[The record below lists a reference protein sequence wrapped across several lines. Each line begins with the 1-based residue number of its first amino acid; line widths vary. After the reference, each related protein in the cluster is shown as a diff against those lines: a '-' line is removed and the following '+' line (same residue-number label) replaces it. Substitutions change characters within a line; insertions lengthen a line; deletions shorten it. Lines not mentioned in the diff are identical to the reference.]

1 MSTKKSKLNKHSY
14 YMSLALMQAY
24 KNLGN
29 TKENPS
35 VGCVIV
41 KNDCVISAGYTKIN
55 GRPHAEH
62 FALNKMSNL
71 YNSDLY
77 VTLEPCCHYGKTSPC
92 VKKIISRKVK
102 RVFFSIHDPD
112 IRSFNKSGAY
122 LKKKKIIVSKGVLSK
137 ETNDLYKSYIRNK
150 SNLTPFV
157 TAKIAISRDG
167 FSVDSRNKWI
177 TNKYSQARVHLMRS
191 KHDCI
196 VTSAKTIISDNSQL
210 TCRINGLQHKSP
222 ARIILDKNLKIP
234 ITSKLIKS
242 SERLRTIIF
251 YNKSDFKKISKLKR
265 FKLSLIKTPLNS
277 KNSFDLK
284 TILKKL
290 KSMGFSR
297 IFLESGI
304 NLLNSF
310 LKENLID
317 NLEVFKSNNLIGRY
331 GSNKFKVN
339 FSVKKIKINKVNLF
353 GEMLLSYKL
362 K

>member
-1 MSTKKSKLNKHSY
+1 MSTKKSKHSY

-41 KNDCVISAGYTKIN
+41 KNNCVISTGYTKIN

-62 FALNKMSNL
+62 FALNKVPNL
-71 YNSDLY
+71 NNSDLY
-77 VTLEPCCHYGKTSPC
+77 VTLEPCSHYGKTSPC

-112 IRSFNKSGAY
+112 IRSFNKSREY
-122 LKKKKIIVSKGVLSK
+122 LKKKNIIVSKGVLSK
-137 ETNDLYKSYIRNK
+137 ETNDLYKSYIKNK
-150 SNLTPFV
+150 SNLIPFV

-167 FSVDSRNKWI
+167 FSVDSRNKLI
-177 TNKYSQARVHLMRS
+177 TNEYSRARVHLMRS

-196 VTSAKTIISDNSQL
+196 VTSGKTIISDNSQL

-222 ARIILDKNLKIP
+222 ARIVLDKNLKIP

-242 SERLRTIIF
+242 SQRLRTIIF
-251 YNKSDFKKISKLKR
+251 YNKSGFKKISKLKR
-265 FKLSLIKTPLNS
+265 FKLSLIKIPLNS

-284 TILKKL
+284 MILKKL

-297 IFLESGI
+297 IFLESGV

-331 GSNKFKVN
+331 GSNKFKIN
-339 FSVKKIKINKVNLF
+339 FNFKKIKVNKVNLF
-353 GEMLLSYKL
+353 GERLLSYKL